1 MNNKS
6 ACNYEVRDPRAEVD
20 SIPLKGIAPRISDL
34 AGKRIGLLANQKRAA
49 RPVLSVVEKQLKQR
63 IPDCIITG
71 YSAQRVPQHEADAKK
86 AFQEWAKGVDAVVA
100 AVGD

>member
-6 ACNYEVRDPRAEVD
+6 ACNYEVRDPRAEVEP
-20 SIPLKGIAPRISDL
+20 IPLRGIAPRISDL

-49 RPVLSVVEKQLKQR
+49 GPVLSVVEKQLKQR
-63 IPDCIITG
+63 IPDCIISG
-71 YSAQRVPQHEADAKK
+71 YSAQRIPQHEAETKK
-86 AFQEWAKGVDAVVA
+86 AFQDWAKGVDAVIA